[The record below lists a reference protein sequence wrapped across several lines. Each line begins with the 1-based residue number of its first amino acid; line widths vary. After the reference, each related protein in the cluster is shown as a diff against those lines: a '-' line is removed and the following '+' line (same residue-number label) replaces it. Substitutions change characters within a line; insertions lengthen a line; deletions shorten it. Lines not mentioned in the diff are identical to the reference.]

1 MSMTSRERV
10 RTALNFQEPD
20 RVPIDLGGSN
30 CTGVCVDAYVELVRY
45 LGLDLGPPKV
55 YEPFEMLARLDEPV
69 RRLLHG
75 DVIGLENPSMKFDL
89 ENRDWK
95 PWRTQVG
102 HDVMM
107 PGNFHP
113 QVDDAGNT
121 YILDARGE
129 RTAIMVPGALY
140 FDKVCPVGLSDEF
153 VKMDPAVWR
162 HSIGLYS
169 DEHLR
174 ILEDDARRLHD
185 ETEYAVLGEFGRGGL
200 GSTSK
205 FAGHTFTDWLC
216 LLVLD
221 PQYCFSIL
229 QATAER
235 AIENLELYFQAVG
248 RYIDIVFHLSRRFR
262 HAEGALFDPG
272 IFAELYLPNYR
283 RINDYVHA
291 QGDIKTFF
299 HSCGSVFDFIE
310 HFIAAGVDIVNPLQ
324 ITAAGMDPVKIKQK
338 YGGRIVFWG
347 GGVDTQ
353 TVLPHGRPDEVTEQ
367 VKQRLSIFAPGGG
380 YVFNPVHCIQYGVPA
395 ENLLAAVNT
404 AYTCGTYPIAI

>member
-1 MSMTSRERV
+1 MARLRGERWTACPWCSVFRQRAQVQGVGWPPMSMTSRERV
-10 RTALNFQEPD
+10 RAALNFQEPD
-20 RVPIDLGGSN
+20 RVPIDLGGCN
-30 CTGVCVDAYVELVRY
+30 CTGICVDAYVELVRY
-45 LGLDLGPPKV
+45 LGLDGGLDLGPPKV
-55 YEPFEMLARLDEPV
+55 YEPFEMLARMDEPV

-121 YILDARGE
+121 YILDAHGE
-129 RTAIMVPGALY
+129 RTAVMVPGALY

-153 VKMDPAVWR
+153 VKMDPEVWR
-162 HSIGLYS
+162 RSIGLYS
-169 DEHLR
+169 QEHLR
-174 ILEDDARRLHD
+174 ILEDDARQLCN

-216 LLVLD
+216 LLVME

-248 RYIDIVFHLSRRFR
+248 RYIDIVFISAVDFGTQKRLCSIR
-262 HAEGALFDPG
+262 GSSPSY
-272 IFAELYLPNYR
+272 IYR
-283 RINDYVHA
+283 I
-291 QGDIKTFF
+291 
-299 HSCGSVFDFIE
+299 
-310 HFIAAGVDIVNPLQ
+310 IAASMTTSTRRATSRPSSTV
-324 ITAAGMDPVKIKQK
+324 AAACSSSSS
-338 YGGRIVFWG
+338 
-347 GGVDTQ
+347 TSS
-353 TVLPHGRPDEVTEQ
+353 RPGWT
-367 VKQRLSIFAPGGG
+367 S
-380 YVFNPVHCIQYGVPA
+380 
-395 ENLLAAVNT
+395 
-404 AYTCGTYPIAI
+404 